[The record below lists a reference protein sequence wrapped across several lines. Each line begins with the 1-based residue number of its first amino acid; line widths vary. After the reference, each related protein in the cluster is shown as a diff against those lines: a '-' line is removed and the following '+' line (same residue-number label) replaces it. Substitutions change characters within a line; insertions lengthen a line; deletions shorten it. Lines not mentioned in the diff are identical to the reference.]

1 MKYILS
7 GGGTGGHIFPAIAIA
22 DAIKVLDPAAEIL
35 FVGAL
40 GKMEME
46 RVPKAGYPIEGL
58 WISGL
63 QRRLS
68 LDLLA
73 FPFKLISSWW
83 RSRGILAK
91 FKPDAVVGVGG
102 YASGVIVRT
111 AAGKGIPT
119 LIHEQNSFAG
129 LTNRTLGKSVNK
141 VCVASEG
148 MERFFPK
155 EKLIFT
161 GNPVRADIFD
171 SKDYRAEAAAHYGLS
186 LDKPTIFVVGGSLGA
201 RTLND
206 TVKMHLDQLRD
217 AGVQVLW
224 QCGKIYYEEFA
235 PIAANYTNVRLLAFI
250 DKMLWAYQLADVVIS
265 RAGALSIAELCAV
278 ARPAI
283 FVPSPNVTDDH
294 QTANA
299 RRLTDQ
305 NAALLVSDSEARQK
319 LIPQAL
325 ELLQNSALR
334 TQLQQ
339 NIAPLA
345 TPHAAEAIAREVLAL
360 AEKRKNKA

>member
-1 MKYILS
+1 MKFIIS

-22 DAIKVLDPAAEIL
+22 DAIKRQDANAEIL

-68 LDLLA
+68 LDLFK

-83 RSRGILAK
+83 KSRQILKK

-111 AAGKGIPT
+111 AASWDIPT

-129 LTNRTLGKSVNK
+129 LTNRTLGKSVTK
-141 VCVASEG
+141 ICVAADNMG
-148 MERFFPK
+148 RFFPQ
-155 EKLIFT
+155 EKMLHT
-161 GNPVRADIFD
+161 GNPIRQDIID
-171 SKDYRAEAAAHYGLS
+171 ISGKREEAAAHYGFDASRPVL
-186 LDKPTIFVVGGSLGA
+186 LVLGGSLGA

-206 TVKMHLDQLRD
+206 SLLLGMQALQD
-217 AGVQVLW
+217 ADIQVLW
-224 QCGKIYYEEFA
+224 QCGKLYYEEFA
-235 PIAANYTNVRLLAFI
+235 PKVTAFGKTKLVAFI
-250 DKMLWAYQLADVVIS
+250 DRMDLAYALSDVVVS
-265 RAGALSIAELCAV
+265 RAGALSVSEIAV
-278 ARPAI
+278 AKRPAI

-299 RRLTDQ
+299 MSLVKE
-305 NAALLVSDSEARQK
+305 NAALLVKDADARGQ
-319 LIPQAL
+319 LVSAAIA
-325 ELLQNSALR
+325 LLQDAAQQKTLVENIAKMAITDAADR
-334 TQLQQ
+334 IAAAVIGIVKQGTQL
-339 NIAPLA
+339 
-345 TPHAAEAIAREVLAL
+345 
-360 AEKRKNKA
+360 K

>member
-22 DAIKVLDPAAEIL
+22 DAIKQIDPAADIL
-35 FVGAL
+35 FVGAE

-73 FPFKLISSWW
+73 FPFKLLSSWW
-83 RSRGILAK
+83 RSRRILAR
-91 FKPDAVVGVGG
+91 FQPDAVVGVGG

-155 EKLIFT
+155 DKIIFT

-171 SKDYRAEAAAHYGLS
+171 RTDRRAEAAAHYGFS
-186 LDKPTIFVVGGSLGA
+186 PDKPTLFIVGGSLGA

-206 TVKMHLDQLRD
+206 TMRLHLDQLRD

-250 DKMLWAYQLADVVIS
+250 DKMPLAYQLADVVVS

-299 RRLTDQ
+299 RRLTDHA
-305 NAALLVSDSEARQK
+305 AALLVSDSDARQQ

-325 ELLQNSALR
+325 QLLSDPNKRAELQA
-334 TQLQQ
+334 

-345 TPHAAEAIAREVLAL
+345 TPNAAIDIAREVIAL
-360 AEKRKNKA
+360 AQQRKK